1 MEDKVA
7 PDPSGEVFDK
17 LAKYLLLMQ
26 HKNYTKM
33 IKIFLFRKNHL
44 NPNRGYIK

>member
-26 HKNYTKM
+26 HKQND
-33 IKIFLFRKNHL
+33 KNISVSK
-44 NPNRGYIK
+44 NPSKSQQRIH

>member
-7 PDPSGEVFDK
+7 PDTDLSGEVFDK

-26 HKNYTKM
+26 HKNYTK
-33 IKIFLFRKNHL
+33 
-44 NPNRGYIK
+44 